1 MQFAT
6 TQVTYNTDCGCS
18 EWGKKTGLRARPEG
32 TRQVRRLTL
41 LVAVL
46 FQSVLQQRG
55 HWS

>member
-6 TQVTYNTDCGCS
+6 TQVTYNTDCGGS